1 MVFRFL
7 RRAIGKLFRRK
18 ERPKKEHLPERKISF
33 WAQMEKKQKHYRELL
48 LKRFSAEELKNLIL
62 NPKAWYWKQIEELA
76 CKISDPAE
84 REELIRVIGG
94 FTSMIYN
101 AYTSKD
107 LDGFLTEMSS
117 RAMKDPW
124 KYAGEGLALEFIKA
138 HREEFEKGI
147 RKAIAEAET
156 VRISPQELTR
166 AINAIETRTIKATRS
181 LENERMKLLYEAAR
195 FLAASAMPF
204 KSVEISEEALRLLRN
219 DPEFRKKAE
228 ELAKALKQKYE

>member
-18 ERPKKEHLPERKISF
+18 EKLKKKPLSEGEIGFL
-33 WAQMEKKQKHYRELL
+33 AQMEKKQKHYKELL
-48 LKRFSAEELKNLIL
+48 LKSFSAEELKNLIL
-62 NPKAWYWKQIEELA
+62 NPKAWYWNQIENLTSR
-76 CKISDPAE
+76 ISDPAE

-107 LDGFLTEMSS
+107 LDRFLMEMSS
-117 RAMKDPW
+117 RAMKNPW

-147 RKAIAEAET
+147 RKAIAEAKT
-156 VRISPQELTR
+156 VRISPQELTK
-166 AINAIETRTIKATRS
+166 AINAIETRTIRATRS

-195 FLAASAMPF
+195 FLATSTMPF
-204 KSVEISEEALRLLRN
+204 KSVEISGDALRLLRN

-228 ELAKALKQKYE
+228 ELAKALRQKYK